1 MMGYPT
7 LPPLSSLNHSGPN
20 GGLSSATR
28 QTLPNGMVVLV
39 LNNPSSPTVSL
50 RGEIR
55 MGAIHETADR
65 SGLADFTASA
75 LIRGTRS
82 RTFQAIITETEER
95 GCSIGADAG
104 NHLSGFYGKALSE
117 DLPLMLDILADMLR
131 YPTFPEAEM
140 EKLRNQLLIDLREYE
155 EDTGM
160 RASRALRS
168 LLYPP
173 DHPYS
178 RMAFG
183 TIETIQ
189 NISRDDMVAF
199 HQHYPPAATS
209 IAIAGDVQPEAVV
222 EAVARVFGDW
232 NPPRTSLP
240 LSVSLPEVP
249 PLTGVERC
257 NITIPGKVQSDILM
271 GVHGIRRTDP
281 DYYAFLVG
289 NLILGQLGL
298 FGRLGDNVREKQG
311 LAYHVSSSLQ
321 AGLGAGPW
329 VAAAGVNPSSVEQA
343 IQAILD
349 EIEQFKREG
358 PTSEELSDARAYLT
372 GSMVLVL
379 ESNAGLASA
388 LLDLEIYGLG
398 LDFVERFP
406 DIINRVSREEIIATA
421 RTYLSTEH
429 YVVAVAGPPSSS
441 DEHSPSPTE

>member
-1 MMGYPT
+1 MAYPA
-7 LPPLSSLNHSGPN
+7 LPPLFGTNSPGPV
-20 GGLSSATR
+20 GGLSSTTR
-28 QTLPNGMVVLV
+28 QTLSNGMVVLV

-50 RGEIR
+50 CGAVGV
-55 MGAIHETADR
+55 GAIHETADR

-82 RTFQAIITETEER
+82 RTYQQMITETEAR

-117 DLPLMLDILADMLR
+117 DLPLMLEILADMLVH
-131 YPTFPEAEM
+131 PTFPEPEM
-140 EKLRNQLLIDLREYE
+140 EKLRNQMLIDLREYE

-160 RASRALRS
+160 RTTRALRS

-178 RMAFG
+178 RLSFG

-189 NISRDDMVAF
+189 NISRDDMIAF
-199 HQHYPPAATS
+199 HQHYHPAATS
-209 IAIAGDVQPEAVV
+209 IAIVGDVQPEAVV
-222 EAVARVFGDW
+222 ETLERIFGDW
-232 NPPRTSLP
+232 NPPETSLTRT
-240 LSVSLPEVP
+240 LPDVP
-249 PLTGVERC
+249 PLSGVQRC
-257 NITIPGKVQSDILM
+257 NMTIPGKVQSDMVM
-271 GVHGIRRTDP
+271 GVHGITRTDP
-281 DYYAFLVG
+281 DYYAFLLG

-298 FGRLGDNVREKQG
+298 FGRLGESVREKQG

-329 VAAAGVNPSSVEQA
+329 VATAGVNPASVEQA
-343 IQAILD
+343 IQAILH
-349 EIEQFKREG
+349 EIERFKREG

-379 ESNAGLASA
+379 ESNAGLVST

-398 LDFVERFP
+398 LDFIERFP
-406 DIINRVSREEIIATA
+406 DIINRVSREEIIAVA
-421 RTYLSTEH
+421 RTYLSTED

-441 DEHSPSPTE
+441 ATCAA